1 MMLKYILRRVLGMI
15 PMLFLISIVVFSLAK
30 LMPGDSLSG
39 EIDPNNTDPAYIEE
53 MREKLGY
60 NDPIHEQYFR
70 WIGNFVQGEFGMS
83 TRYKVPASEIIMDK
97 IPNTLFLSLT
107 SLIITYVLAFMMGIY
122 SGRKPYTLGDNLI
135 FSANYLG
142 LALPSFVAG
151 VFAIYIFSFNLG
163 WFPSN
168 GSVNISIETGTF
180 EYWLS
185 RLHHVFLP
193 AVVLG
198 ALGTASYTQF
208 LRNDIIENSRKDF
221 VRTARAKGTP
231 ESKIYSKHILRNSI
245 IPLVTFLGFDIAN
258 LIGGA
263 IITETIFTY
272 PGIGQLFLNSLSSR
286 DYPVFMTLTMMLS
299 FLTLFGNLLADILYG
314 IVDPRIRL
322 D

>member
-1 MMLKYILRRVLGMI
+1 MLKYTLRRILGMI
-15 PMLFLISIVVFSLAK
+15 PMLFLISVVVFSLAK

-60 NDPIHEQYFR
+60 NDPIHEQYFT
-70 WIGNFVQGEFGMS
+70 WITNFMQGDFGKS
-83 TRYKVPASEIIMDK
+83 TRYKIPASEIIGERL
-97 IPNTLFLSLT
+97 PNTIFLGFS
-107 SLIITYVLAFMMGIY
+107 SIVITYILAFAMGIY
-122 SGRKPYTLGDNLI
+122 SGKKPYTLGDNAISSL
-135 FSANYLG
+135 NYIG
-142 LALPSFVAG
+142 LALPAFVAG
-151 VFAIYIFSFNLG
+151 VFAIYLFSFNLG

-168 GSVNISIETGTF
+168 GSVDISATEGTAA
-180 EYWLS
+180 YWFS

-198 ALGTASYTQF
+198 LLSTASYTQF
-208 LRNDIIENSRKDF
+208 LRNDIIENSRKDY

-231 ESKIYSKHILRNSI
+231 ERKIYNQHILRNSI
-245 IPLVTFLGFDIAN
+245 IPLITFLGFDIVA
-258 LIGGA
+258 LVGGA

-272 PGIGQLFLNSLSSR
+272 PGIGQLFLNSVSQR
-286 DYPVFMTLTMMLS
+286 DYPVLMTLTMMFS
-299 FLTLFGNLLADILYG
+299 FLTLFGNLVADILYG

>member
-1 MMLKYILRRVLGMI
+1 MLKYTVRRLLGMI

-39 EIDPNNTDPAYIEE
+39 EIDPNNTDPKYIEE

-70 WIGNFVQGEFGMS
+70 WISNFVQGDFGKS
-83 TRYKVPASEIIMDK
+83 TRYKIPARDIILEK
-97 IPNTLFLSLT
+97 LPNTIFLGFSSIL
-107 SLIITYVLAFMMGIY
+107 ITYVLAFIMGIY
-122 SGRKPYTLGDNLI
+122 SGRKPYTIGDNLI
-135 FSANYLG
+135 AGANYIG
-142 LALPSFVAG
+142 LALPSFIAG
-151 VFAIYIFSFNLG
+151 VFAIYIFAFTLG

-168 GSVNISIETGTF
+168 GSVNISVEEGTID
-180 EYWLS
+180 YWLS
-185 RLHHVFLP
+185 RIHHVFLP
-193 AVVLG
+193 ALVLG
-198 ALGTASYTQF
+198 ALSTASYTQF

-221 VRTARAKGTP
+221 VRTARAKGTS
-231 ESKIYSKHILRNSI
+231 ESKIYNKHILRNSI
-245 IPLVTFLGFDIAN
+245 IPLITFLGFDIVA
-258 LIGGA
+258 LVGGA

-286 DYPVFMTLTMMLS
+286 DYPVLMTLTMMFS
-299 FLTLFGNLLADILYG
+299 FLTLFGNLVADILYG